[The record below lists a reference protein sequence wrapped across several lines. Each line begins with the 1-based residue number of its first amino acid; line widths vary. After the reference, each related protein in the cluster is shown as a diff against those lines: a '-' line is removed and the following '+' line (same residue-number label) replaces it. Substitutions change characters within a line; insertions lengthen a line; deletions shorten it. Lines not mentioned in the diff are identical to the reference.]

1 MENREKMTG
10 ITVKT
15 NVIKRNGQEVAF
27 DISKI
32 VNAIRKANK
41 EVEGIHQMSSFQIQ
55 AVADNFGVQRL
66 VVHDSGIREGYL
78 MERVLGID
86 TQMNNNP
93 TDTRR

>member
-1 MENREKMTG
+1 MENREEMMG

-55 AVADNFGVQRL
+55 AVADNIAMPLRL
-66 VVHDSGIREGYL
+66 A
-78 MERVLGID
+78 LG
-86 TQMNNNP
+86 TAWTAAAGGCTP
-93 TDTRR
+93 AGAP

>member
-1 MENREKMTG
+1 MVGAQQPGSPVTRGELDQIVSHIIDKPKVAMRELLR
-10 ITVKT
+10 V
-15 NVIKRNGQEVAF
+15 VPER
-27 DISKI
+27 
-32 VNAIRKANK
+32 
-41 EVEGIHQMSSFQIQ
+41 IHTFTPGLLAIQ

>member
-1 MENREKMTG
+1 MENREEMTG

-41 EVEGIHQMSSFQIQ
+41 EDRKS
-55 AVADNFGVQRL
+55 
-66 VVHDSGIREGYL
+66 VV
-78 MERVLGID
+78 
-86 TQMNNNP
+86 
-93 TDTRR
+93 

>member
-1 MENREKMTG
+1 MENREEMTG

-41 EVEGIHQMSSFQIQ
+41 EVEGIHQMSGFFLQC
-55 AVADNFGVQRL
+55 RL
-66 VVHDSGIREGYL
+66 CSYCSHHELLRGCLRKAEG
-78 MERVLGID
+78 
-86 TQMNNNP
+86 
-93 TDTRR
+93 